1 MDKLEQDLIKFLKDY
16 LKESGKDGYTLG
28 VSGGL
33 DSAIC
38 AKLLIKGNIPATF
51 VIMPCGDSMEESE
64 ERAYLSIQY
73 GELNFDYSI
82 HYIDIESTVSIYDR
96 ILSVRNIDNYKDYDW
111 AMKNLQSRVRAN
123 YLYTIAQSKN
133 QLVLGTTNK
142 SENFIG
148 YFTKGGDGL
157 VDLEPLLNIPK
168 TYLFKFAE
176 FIGVH
181 KSIIEAAPAAELGI
195 SKTDEEEMGYTY
207 EQLDKCIEDFENN
220 TLRDNSIQ
228 RKIMNDHYKSEFKR
242 HMSKSFEFKMQ

>member
-1 MDKLEQDLIKFLKDY
+1 MDELEKDLIQFLKDY

-51 VIMPCGDSMEESE
+51 VIMPCGDSMKNSE
-64 ERAYLSIQY
+64 NRAYKSIEEHDNEKYNVKYINIYATIRNYERYLSY
-73 GELNFDYSI
+73 
-82 HYIDIESTVSIYDR
+82 T
-96 ILSVRNIDNYKDYDW
+96 NIDKEKDYEW
-111 AMKNLQSRVRAN
+111 AMKNLQSRIRAN

-176 FIGVH
+176 FIGVD
-181 KSIIEAAPAAELGI
+181 KNIVEAAPAAELGI
-195 SKTDEEEMGYTY
+195 SKTDEDEMGYTY
-207 EQLDKCIEDFENN
+207 EQLDKCIEDFENG

-228 RKIMNDHYKSEFKR
+228 NKIMNDHYKSEFKR
-242 HMSKSFEFKMQ
+242 HMPKSFEFKMQ

>member
-1 MDKLEQDLIKFLKDY
+1 MEKLKNDLIQWLKDY

-28 VSGGL
+28 ISGGL

-51 VIMPCGDSMEESE
+51 VIMPYGDSMKESKD
-64 ERAYLSIQY
+64 RAYISIDGANNINYEIQ
-73 GELNFDYSI
+73 D
-82 HYIDIESTVSIYDR
+82 IDIKSTLMVYDKQ
-96 ILSVRNIDNYKDYDW
+96 LSDRGIDKYNGYDW
-111 AMKNLQSRVRAN
+111 ALKNLQSRVRAN

-176 FIGVH
+176 FIGVD

-207 EQLDKCIEDFENN
+207 EQLDKCIEDFENG

-228 RKIMNDHYKSEFKR
+228 KKIMNDHYKSEFKR
-242 HMSKSFEFKMQ
+242 HMPKSFEFKMQ

>member
-16 LKESGKDGYTLG
+16 LKESGKGGYTLG

-64 ERAYLSIQY
+64 KRAYISIQY
-73 GELNFDYSI
+73 GLVEEEYDIL
-82 HYIDIESTVSIYDR
+82 YIDIKNTLNIYDY
-96 ILSVRNIDNYKDYDW
+96 IFKAINLDKYNGYEWS
-111 AMKNLQSRVRAN
+111 MKNLQSRIRAN

-207 EQLDKCIEDFENN
+207 EQLDKCIEDFEND

-228 RKIMNDHYKSEFKR
+228 RKIMSDHYKSEFKR
-242 HMSKSFEFKMQ
+242 HMPKSFEFKMQ

>member
-1 MDKLEQDLIKFLKDY
+1 MDKLEKELIQFLKDY

-51 VIMPCGDSMEESE
+51 VIMPCGESMKESKD
-64 ERAYLSIQY
+64 RAYISIDGANNINYEIQ
-73 GELNFDYSI
+73 D
-82 HYIDIESTVSIYDR
+82 IDIKSTLTVYDKQ
-96 ILSVRNIDNYKDYDW
+96 LSDRGIDKYNGYDW
-111 AMKNLQSRVRAN
+111 AMKNLQSCIRAD
-123 YLYTIAQSKN
+123 YLGTIAKTKN

-176 FIGVH
+176 FIGVD
-181 KSIIEAAPAAELGI
+181 KSIVEAAPAAELGI
-195 SKTDEEEMGYTY
+195 SKTDEDEMGYTY
-207 EQLDKCIEDFENN
+207 EQLDKCIEDFENG
-220 TLRDNSIQ
+220 TLRNNTIQ
-228 RKIMNDHYKSEFKR
+228 SKIMNDHYKSAFKR
-242 HMSKSFEFKMQ
+242 QMPKSFEFKMQ

>member
-16 LKESGKDGYTLG
+16 LKESSKDGYTLG

-64 ERAYLSIQY
+64 DRAHFSI
-73 GELNFDYSI
+73 LDSKNI
-82 HYIDIESTVSIYDR
+82 HDVLYINIEETLFIYNSCLRFVD
-96 ILSVRNIDNYKDYDW
+96 LDEYNSYEW
-111 AMKNLQSRVRAN
+111 AMKNLQSRIRAN

-181 KSIIEAAPAAELGI
+181 KNIIEAAPAAELGI

-207 EQLDKCIEDFENN
+207 EQLDKCIEDFEND

-228 RKIMNDHYKSEFKR
+228 KKIMYDHYKSEFKR
-242 HMSKSFEFKMQ
+242 HMPKSFEFKMQ

>member
-1 MDKLEQDLIKFLKDY
+1 MDKLEKDLIQFLKDY

-51 VIMPCGDSMEESE
+51 VIMPCGDSMKDSE
-64 ERAYLSIQY
+64 ERAYSSIQY
-73 GELNFDYSI
+73 GNFNSNCSARC
-82 HYIDIESTVSIYDR
+82 IDIESTVSIYDR
-96 ILSVRNIDNYKDYDW
+96 ILSVCKIDAYQGYDW
-111 AMKNLQSRVRAN
+111 ALKNLQSRVRAN

-176 FIGVH
+176 FIGVD
-181 KSIIEAAPAAELGI
+181 KGIVEAAPAAELGI
-195 SKTDEEEMGYTY
+195 SKTDEDEMGYTY
-207 EQLDKCIEDFENN
+207 EQLDKCIEDFENG
-220 TLRDNSIQ
+220 TLRNNTIQ
-228 RKIMNDHYKSEFKR
+228 SKIMNDHYKSAFKR
-242 HMSKSFEFKMQ
+242 QMPKSFEFKMQ

>member
-16 LKESGKDGYTLG
+16 LKESDKDGYTLG

-64 ERAYLSIQY
+64 ERAYISIQY
-73 GELNFDYSI
+73 GLVGEEYDILYVDIKNTLN
-82 HYIDIESTVSIYDR
+82 IYDY
-96 ILSVRNIDNYKDYDW
+96 IFKAINLDKYSGYEWSV
-111 AMKNLQSRVRAN
+111 KNLQSRIRAN

-207 EQLDKCIEDFENN
+207 EQLDKCIEDFENDA
-220 TLRDNSIQ
+220 LRDNSIQ
-228 RKIMNDHYKSEFKR
+228 RKIMSDHYKSEFKR
-242 HMSKSFEFKMQ
+242 HMPKSFKFKMQ

>member
-16 LKESGKDGYTLG
+16 LKESGKGGYTLG

-51 VIMPCGDSMEESE
+51 VIMPCGDSMKESE
-64 ERAYLSIQY
+64 DRAYISIEH
-73 GELNFDYSI
+73 GKLNYN
-82 HYIDIESTVSIYDR
+82 YNVRCIDIESTVSIYDR
-96 ILSVRNIDNYKDYDW
+96 ILSVRNIDNYEGYDW

-176 FIGVH
+176 FIGVD
-181 KSIIEAAPAAELGI
+181 KSIVEAAPAAELGI
-195 SKTDEEEMGYTY
+195 SKTDEDEMGYTY
-207 EQLDKCIEDFENN
+207 EQLDKCIEDFENG

-228 RKIMNDHYKSEFKR
+228 NKIMNDHYKSEFKR
-242 HMSKSFEFKMQ
+242 HMPKSFEFKMQ

>member
-1 MDKLEQDLIKFLKDY
+1 MDKLEKDLIQFLKDY

-28 VSGGL
+28 ISGGL

-38 AKLLIKGNIPATF
+38 AKLLILGEIPATF
-51 VIMPCGDSMEESE
+51 VIMPCGDSMKESE
-64 ERAYLSIQY
+64 NRAYKSIVGTSNNY
-73 GELNFDYSI
+73 NFDTKYINI
-82 HYIDIESTVSIYDR
+82 HETILNYDMYLKYIDIDKEKS
-96 ILSVRNIDNYKDYDW
+96 YDW

-176 FIGVH
+176 FIGVD
-181 KSIIEAAPAAELGI
+181 KSIVEAAPAAELGI
-195 SKTDEEEMGYTY
+195 SKTDEDEMGYTY
-207 EQLDKCIEDFENN
+207 EQLDKCIEDFENE

-228 RKIMNDHYKSEFKR
+228 NKIMNDHYKSEFKR
-242 HMSKSFEFKMQ
+242 HMPKSFQFKMQ

>member
-28 VSGGL
+28 ISGGL

-51 VIMPCGDSMEESE
+51 VIMPYGDSMEESE
-64 ERAYLSIQY
+64 ERAYISIQY
-73 GELNFDYSI
+73 GCVGEEYDIL
-82 HYIDIESTVSIYDR
+82 YIDIKNTLNIYDY
-96 ILSVRNIDNYKDYDW
+96 IFKAINLDKYNGYEWSV
-111 AMKNLQSRVRAN
+111 KNLQSRIRAN

-228 RKIMNDHYKSEFKR
+228 KKIMHDHYKSEFKR
-242 HMSKSFEFKMQ
+242 HMPKSFEFKMQ

>member
-1 MDKLEQDLIKFLKDY
+1 MDKLEKELIQFLKDY

-64 ERAYLSIQY
+64 ERAYISIQY
-73 GELNFDYSI
+73 GFVGEEYDIL
-82 HYIDIESTVSIYDR
+82 YIDIKNTLNIYDY
-96 ILSVRNIDNYKDYDW
+96 IFKAINLDKYNGYDW
-111 AMKNLQSRVRAN
+111 AIKNLQSRIRTN
-123 YLYTIAQSKN
+123 YLYTIAKSKN

-207 EQLDKCIEDFENN
+207 EQLDKCIEDFEND

-228 RKIMNDHYKSEFKR
+228 RKIMSNKYKSEFKR
-242 HMSKSFEFKMQ
+242 HMPKSFEFKMQ